1 MLSDNLKVLLGS
13 TFVLYTKTHGFHWNI
28 EGSNFPQYHKFLNKM
43 YDEIYESI
51 DTIAEYIRTLGSYSP
66 GSLGRMLELSII
78 EEQYKIPRAELM
90 LEELLI
96 DCEKMIKLV
105 TELFDVA
112 TQEKA
117 QGIANYLAELQD
129 LYSKK
134 AWMIRA
140 TLKKSRE

>member
-1 MLSDNLKVLLGS
+1 MLTEDLKVLLGS

-51 DTIAEYIRTLGSYSP
+51 DVVAEYIRTLSSYSP

-78 EEQYKIPRAELM
+78 EEQYKIPRADLM
-90 LEELLI
+90 LEELLA
-96 DCEKMIKLV
+96 DCQKMIALV
-105 TELFDVA
+105 TQLFDVA
-112 TQEKA
+112 TEEKA

-140 TLKKSRE
+140 ILKKSRE

>member
-43 YDEIYESI
+43 YDEIYETI
-51 DTIAEYIRTLGSYSP
+51 DTIAEYIRTLDSYSP

>member
-1 MLSDNLKVLLGS
+1 MLSDNLKTLLGS

-43 YDEIYESI
+43 YDEIYGTI

-78 EEQYKIPRAELM
+78 EEQHKIPRAELM
-90 LEELLI
+90 LEELLV

-105 TELFDVA
+105 TELFDIA
-112 TQEKA
+112 TEEKA

-129 LYSKK
+129 LYAKK

-140 TLKKSRE
+140 TLKKARE

>member
-1 MLSDNLKVLLGS
+1 MLSDNLKTLLGS

-43 YDEIYESI
+43 YDEIYGTI

-66 GSLGRMLELSII
+66 GSLGRMLELSLI

-90 LEELLI
+90 LEELLV

-105 TELFDVA
+105 TELFDIA

-140 TLKKSRE
+140 TLKKARE

>member
-51 DTIAEYIRTLGSYSP
+51 DTIAEYIRTLDSYSP

-90 LEELLI
+90 FEELLI
-96 DCEKMIKLV
+96 DCEKMIQLV
-105 TELFDVA
+105 TQLFDVA

>member
-43 YDEIYESI
+43 YEEVYETI
-51 DTIAEYIRTLGSYSP
+51 DTVAEYIRTLDSYSP
-66 GSLGRMLELSII
+66 GSLGRMLELSVIQ
-78 EEQYKIPRAELM
+78 EQYKIPRAELM
-90 LEELLI
+90 LQELLA
-96 DCEKMIKLV
+96 DLEKMI
-105 TELFDVA
+105 ELAVQIFNVA
-112 TQEKA
+112 TQENQ
-117 QGIANYLAELQD
+117 QGIANYMAELQD

-140 TLKKSRE
+140 TLKTSRE

>member
-1 MLSDNLKVLLGS
+1 MLADNLKTLLGS

-43 YDEIYESI
+43 YDEIYVTI

-78 EEQYKIPRAELM
+78 EEQHKIPRAELM
-90 LEELLI
+90 LEELLV

-105 TELFDVA
+105 TELFDLA

>member
-1 MLSDNLKVLLGS
+1 MLSDNLKTLLGS

-43 YDEIYESI
+43 YDEIYASI

-78 EEQYKIPRAELM
+78 EEQHKIPRAELM
-90 LEELLI
+90 LDELLV

-105 TELFDVA
+105 TELFDIA

-129 LYSKK
+129 LYAKK

>member
-1 MLSDNLKVLLGS
+1 MLTEDLKVLLGS

-66 GSLGRMLELSII
+66 GSLGRMLELSMI

-90 LEELLI
+90 FEELLV
-96 DCEKMIKLV
+96 DCEKMIDLV
-105 TELFDVA
+105 TQLFDVA
-112 TQEKA
+112 TEEKA

-140 TLKKSRE
+140 TLKKARE

>member
-1 MLSDNLKVLLGS
+1 MLADNLKTLLGS

-43 YDEIYESI
+43 YDEIYGTI

-90 LEELLI
+90 LEELLV

-105 TELFDVA
+105 TELFDIA

-140 TLKKSRE
+140 TLKKARE

>member
-1 MLSDNLKVLLGS
+1 MLAEDLKVLLGS

-51 DTIAEYIRTLGSYSP
+51 DTIAEYIRTLDSYSP

-90 LEELLI
+90 LEELLA
-96 DCEKMIKLV
+96 DCQKMIALV
-105 TELFDVA
+105 TQLFDVA
-112 TQEKA
+112 TEEKA

-140 TLKKSRE
+140 TLKKARE